1 MKMKTNKYLTM
12 AVTALMMAACS
23 SEDVPQVDSV
33 TNTPIRIH
41 AMVAELESRAGYGG
55 TVLPDNFY
63 LSVANTNNPTYSYPN
78 VQVTKSGSGWE
89 PASPMYWQ
97 NSTTQVTVTA
107 ATFSLNGALNLEVK
121 TDQSTDINV
130 IASDHLYMAATSQSY
145 AEVKNGEEV
154 TKATGAINVNF
165 SHIMSKVNLTI
176 TLADEF
182 DATENPIS
190 NVTFQGTVDSRNY
203 NAGTWTDIDGVTA
216 TDIIPFEDAYTA
228 PTQANPNATATYE
241 VVLVPQTV
249 TAGNF
254 AVQFQID
261 GRLFKW
267 TSDDAVTLDSGTK
280 YTLALTAGDDKVSG
294 ASFSSTAWGDGGNN
308 NVATE

>member
-23 SEDVPQVDSV
+23 SEDVPQVDSA
-33 TNTPIRIH
+33 TNTPIQIH

-89 PASPMYWQ
+89 PTSPMYWQ
-97 NSTTQVTVTA
+97 NSTTEVTVTA
-107 ATFSLNGALNLEVK
+107 ATFSLDGARDLAVQ
-121 TDQSTDINV
+121 TDQSTDTNV
-130 IASDHLYMAATSQSY
+130 KLSDHLYMEEGEQTY
-145 AEVKNGEEV
+145 AEVESV
-154 TKATGAINVNF
+154 KAAGAINVNF
-165 SHIMSKVNLTI
+165 SHLMSKVNLTI

-182 DATENPIS
+182 YATENPIS
-190 NVTFQGTVDSRNY
+190 DVTFQGTVDSRNY

-241 VVLVPQTV
+241 VILVPQTISSGF
-249 TAGNF
+249 AIQFKIGN
-254 AVQFQID
+254 
-261 GRLFKW
+261 RMFKW
-267 TSDDAVTLDSGTK
+267 TSTGEVELDSGK
-280 YTLALTAGDDKVSG
+280 QYTLALTAGDDKVSG

>member
-12 AVTALMMAACS
+12 AAAALMMAACS

-41 AMVAELESRAGYGG
+41 AMVAELESRAGIDGN
-55 TVLPDNFY
+55 TDFSQFY
-63 LSVANTNNPTYSYPN
+63 LSVTNSSNSNYSYSN
-78 VQVTKSGSGWE
+78 VQVTNSGSGWE

-97 NSTTQVTVTA
+97 NSTTPVTVTA
-107 ATFSLNGALNLEVK
+107 ATFSLNGAQNLEVK
-121 TDQSTDINV
+121 TNQSTEANV

-145 AEVKNGEEV
+145 AEDKTDDVV

-190 NVTFQGTVDSRNY
+190 NVTFQGTVDRRNY
-203 NAGTWTDIDGVTA
+203 NAGTWTDINGVTA
-216 TDIIPFEDAYTA
+216 TDIKAYAVEYTK
-228 PTQANPNATATYE
+228 PTATYE
-241 VVLVPQTV
+241 VILVPQTIA
-249 TAGNF
+249 AGNF
-254 AVQFQID
+254 AVQFKI
-261 GRLFKW
+261 GNRMFKW
-267 TSDDAVTLDSGTK
+267 TSTGEVELESGK
-280 YTLALTAGDDKVSG
+280 QYTLALTAGDDKVSG

>member
-12 AVTALMMAACS
+12 AAAALMMAACS

-41 AMVAELESRAGYGG
+41 AMVAELESRAGIEDAG
-55 TVLPDNFY
+55 DFNQFY
-63 LSVANTNNPTYSYPN
+63 LSVTNSSNSNYSYSN

-97 NSTTQVTVTA
+97 NSESEVSVTA
-107 ATFSLNGALNLEVK
+107 ATFSLNGAQDLEVK
-121 TDQSTDINV
+121 TGQSTADKV
-130 IASDHLYMAATSQSY
+130 VASDHLYMAATPQSY
-145 AEVKNGEEV
+145 AEVKTDDVV

-176 TLADEF
+176 TFADEF
-182 DATENPIS
+182 DGTENPIS
-190 NVTFQGTVDSRNY
+190 DVTFQGTVASRNY
-203 NAGTWTDIDGVTA
+203 NAGTWTNINGVTT
-216 TDIIPFEDAYTA
+216 TDITACGVGYTQ
-228 PTQANPNATATYE
+228 PTATYE
-241 VVLVPQTV
+241 VILVPQTV

-254 AVQFQID
+254 AVQFQIG
-261 GRLFKW
+261 GRQFKW
-267 TSDDAVTLDSGTK
+267 TSDDAVTLDSGK
-280 YTLALTAGDDKVSG
+280 QYTLALTAGDEKVSG

>member
-63 LSVANTNNPTYSYPN
+63 LSVANTNNPTYTYN
-78 VQVTKSGSGWE
+78 VVVEKSGSEWVPE
-89 PASPMYWQ
+89 ETMYWQ
-97 NSTTQVTVTA
+97 NSTTEVTVTA
-107 ATFSLNGALNLEVK
+107 ATFSLNGAQDLEVK
-121 TDQSTDINV
+121 TDQSTADNV
-130 IASDHLYMAATSQSY
+130 VASDHLYMAATSQSY

-154 TKATGAINVNF
+154 TKAAGAINVNF

-241 VVLVPQTV
+241 VILVPQTV

-254 AVQFQID
+254 AVQFKI
-261 GRLFKW
+261 GNRMFKW
-267 TSDDAVTLDSGTK
+267 TSTGEVELESGK
-280 YTLALTAGDDKVSG
+280 QYTLALTAGDEKVSG
-294 ASFSSTAWGDGGNN
+294 ASFSSTAWGNGGNN

>member
-41 AMVAELESRAGYGG
+41 AMVAELKSRAGID
-55 TVLPDNFY
+55 DNTDFSQFY
-63 LSVANTNNPTYSYPN
+63 LSVKNSSNSNYSYSN

-89 PASPMYWQ
+89 PTSPMYWQ
-97 NSTTQVTVTA
+97 NSTTEVTVTA
-107 ATFSLNGALNLEVK
+107 ATFSLDGARDLAVQ
-121 TDQSTDINV
+121 TDQSTDTNV
-130 IASDHLYMAATSQSY
+130 KLSDHLYMEEGEQTY
-145 AEVKNGEEV
+145 AEVESV
-154 TKATGAINVNF
+154 KAAGAINVNF
-165 SHIMSKVNLTI
+165 SHLMSKVNLTI

-182 DATENPIS
+182 YATENPIS
-190 NVTFQGTVDSRNY
+190 DVTFQGTVDSRNY

-241 VVLVPQTV
+241 VILVPQTISSGF
-249 TAGNF
+249 AIQFKIGN
-254 AVQFQID
+254 
-261 GRLFKW
+261 RMFKW
-267 TSDDAVTLDSGTK
+267 TSTGEVELDSGK
-280 YTLALTAGDDKVSG
+280 QYTLALTAGDDKVSG

>member
-1 MKMKTNKYLTM
+1 MKTNKYLTM

-55 TVLPDNFY
+55 TVLPDEFY
-63 LSVANTNNPTYSYPN
+63 LSVANTNNPTYSYSN
-78 VQVTKSGSGWE
+78 VSVSNSGSGWE
-89 PASPMYWQ
+89 PASQMYWQ

-107 ATFSLNGALNLEVK
+107 ATFSLDGAQDLAVQ
-121 TDQSTDINV
+121 TDQSTEANV

-145 AEVKNGEEV
+145 AAV
-154 TKATGAINVNF
+154 TDEKAEGAINVNF
-165 SHIMSKVNLTI
+165 SHLMSKVNLTI

-190 NVTFQGTVDSRNY
+190 NVTFQGTVASRNY
-203 NAGTWTDIDGVTA
+203 NAGTWTNINGVTA
-216 TDIIPFEDAYTA
+216 TDITACGVGYTK
-228 PTQANPNATATYE
+228 PTATYE
-241 VVLVPQTV
+241 VILVPQTI
-249 TAGNF
+249 AADNF
-254 AVQFQID
+254 AVQFKIGD
-261 GRLFKW
+261 RMFKW
-267 TSDDAVTLDSGTK
+267 TSTDEVNLVSGTK
-280 YTLALTAGDDKVSG
+280 YTLSLTAGDEKVSG
-294 ASFSSTAWGDGGNN
+294 ASFSSTAWGNGENN

>member
-1 MKMKTNKYLTM
+1 MKTNKYLTM

-55 TVLPDNFY
+55 TVLPDEFY
-63 LSVANTNNPTYSYPN
+63 LSVANTNNPTYSYSN
-78 VQVTKSGSGWE
+78 VSVSNSGSGWE
-89 PASPMYWQ
+89 PASQMYWQ

-107 ATFSLNGALNLEVK
+107 ATFSLDGAQDLAVQ
-121 TDQSTDINV
+121 TDQSTEANV

-145 AEVKNGEEV
+145 AAV
-154 TKATGAINVNF
+154 TDEKAEGAINVNF
-165 SHIMSKVNLTI
+165 SHLMSKVNLTI

-190 NVTFQGTVDSRNY
+190 NVTFQGTVASRNY
-203 NAGTWTDIDGVTA
+203 NAGTWSDITDVTA

-228 PTQANPNATATYE
+228 PTQVNPNATAQYE
-241 VVLVPQTV
+241 VILVPQTI
-249 TAGNF
+249 AADNF
-254 AVQFQID
+254 AVQFKIGD
-261 GRLFKW
+261 RMFKW
-267 TSDDAVTLDSGTK
+267 TSTDEVNLVSGTK
-280 YTLALTAGDDKVSG
+280 YTLSLTAGDEKVSG
-294 ASFSSTAWGDGGNN
+294 ASFSSTAWGNGENN

>member
-41 AMVAELESRAGYGG
+41 AMVAELKSRAGID
-55 TVLPDNFY
+55 DNTDFSQFY
-63 LSVANTNNPTYSYPN
+63 LSVKNNSNSNYSYSN

-107 ATFSLNGALNLEVK
+107 ATFSLNGAQDLAVQ
-121 TDQSTDINV
+121 TDQSTEANV

-145 AEVKNGEEV
+145 AAV
-154 TKATGAINVNF
+154 TDEKAEGAINVNF
-165 SHIMSKVNLTI
+165 PHIMSKVNLTI

-190 NVTFQGTVDSRNY
+190 DVTFQGTVASRKY
-203 NAGTWTDIDGVTA
+203 DAGTWTDIDGVTA
-216 TDIIPFEDAYTA
+216 TDITAYA
-228 PTQANPNATATYE
+228 VEYAKPTATYE
-241 VVLVPQTV
+241 VILVPQTIA
-249 TAGNF
+249 AGNF
-254 AVQFQID
+254 AVQFQIG
-261 GRLFKW
+261 GRQFKW
-267 TSDDAVTLDSGTK
+267 TSDDAVTLDSGK
-280 YTLALTAGDDKVSG
+280 QYTLALTAGDEKVSG

>member
-41 AMVAELESRAGYGG
+41 AMVAELKSRAGID
-55 TVLPDNFY
+55 DNTDFSQFY
-63 LSVANTNNPTYSYPN
+63 LSVKNSSNSNYSYSN
-78 VQVTKSGSGWE
+78 VQVTKSGSEWE

-97 NSTTQVTVTA
+97 NSTTEVTVTA
-107 ATFSLNGALNLEVK
+107 ATFSLDGAQNLAVQ
-121 TDQSTDINV
+121 TDQSTADYV
-130 IASDHLYMAATSQSY
+130 VASDHLYMAATPQFY

-182 DATENPIS
+182 DAATNPIS
-190 NVTFQGTVDSRNY
+190 DVTFQGTVASRNY
-203 NAGTWTDIDGVTA
+203 NAGTWTDINGVTA
-216 TDIIPFEDAYTA
+216 TDIKAYAVEYTK
-228 PTQANPNATATYE
+228 PTATYE
-241 VVLVPQTV
+241 VILVPQTV

-254 AVQFQID
+254 AVQFKIG
-261 GRLFKW
+261 GRQFKW
-267 TSDDAVTLDSGTK
+267 TSANAVTLESGK
-280 YTLALTAGDDKVSG
+280 QYTLALTAGDEKVSG
-294 ASFSSTAWGDGGNN
+294 ASFSSTAWGNGGNN

>member
-1 MKMKTNKYLTM
+1 MKTNKYLTM

-55 TVLPDNFY
+55 TVLPDIFY
-63 LSVANTNNPTYSYPN
+63 LSVANTNNPTYSYSN
-78 VQVTKSGSGWE
+78 VQVTKSGSEWVPEGT
-89 PASPMYWQ
+89 MYWQ
-97 NSTTQVTVTA
+97 NSTTPVTVTA
-107 ATFSLNGALNLEVK
+107 ATFSLNGAQNLEVK
-121 TDQSTDINV
+121 TDQSTADKV
-130 IASDHLYMAATSQSY
+130 VASDHLYMAATPQTY
-145 AEVKNGEEV
+145 AAANE
-154 TKATGAINVNF
+154 KAEGAINVNF

-182 DATENPIS
+182 DYATNPIS
-190 NVTFQGTVDSRNY
+190 NVTFQGTVARRNY
-203 NAGTWTDIDGVTA
+203 NAGNWTDINGVTT
-216 TDIIPFEDAYTA
+216 TDIKAYA
-228 PTQANPNATATYE
+228 VGYAKPAATYE
-241 VVLVPQTV
+241 VILVPQTV
-249 TAGNF
+249 TAGKF

-267 TSDDAVTLDSGTK
+267 TSANAVTLESGK
-280 YTLALTAGDDKVSG
+280 QYTLALTAGDDKVSG
-294 ASFSSTAWGDGGNN
+294 ASFSSTAWGNVGNY

>member
-12 AVTALMMAACS
+12 AAAALMMAACS

-41 AMVAELESRAGYGG
+41 AMVAELKSRAGIASD
-55 TVLPDNFY
+55 TDFSQFY
-63 LSVANTNNPTYSYPN
+63 LSVENSSDPTKYSYSN
-78 VQVTKSGSGWE
+78 VQVTNTGSGWE
-89 PASPMYWQ
+89 PALPMYWQ

-107 ATFSLNGALNLEVK
+107 ATFPLTEAQDLAVQTN
-121 TDQSTDINV
+121 QSTEANV
-130 IASDHLYMAATSQSY
+130 IASDHLYMAATLQSY

-182 DATENPIS
+182 DAATENPIS
-190 NVTFQGTVDSRNY
+190 NVTFQGTVASSKYD
-203 NAGTWTDIDGVTA
+203 AGTWADIDGVTA
-216 TDIIPFEDAYTA
+216 TDIKAYAVGYTKPTA
-228 PTQANPNATATYE
+228 QYE
-241 VVLVPQTV
+241 VILVPQQV
-249 TAGNF
+249 AANGF
-254 AVQFQID
+254 AVQFQIG
-261 GRLFKW
+261 GRQFKW
-267 TSDDAVTLDSGTK
+267 TSDDAVTLESGQQ
-280 YTLALTAGDDKVSG
+280 YTLALTAGDEKVSG
-294 ASFSSTAWGDGGNN
+294 ASFSSTAWGNGGNN

>member
-1 MKMKTNKYLTM
+1 MKTNKYLTM

-55 TVLPDNFY
+55 TVLPDEFY
-63 LSVANTNNPTYSYPN
+63 LSVANTNNPTYSYSN
-78 VQVTKSGSGWE
+78 VSVSNSGSGWE
-89 PASPMYWQ
+89 PASQMYWQ

-107 ATFSLNGALNLEVK
+107 ATFSLDGAQDLAVQ
-121 TDQSTDINV
+121 TDQSTEANV

-145 AEVKNGEEV
+145 AAV
-154 TKATGAINVNF
+154 TDEKAEGAINVNF
-165 SHIMSKVNLTI
+165 SHLMSKVNLTI
-176 TLADEF
+176 TLANEF
-182 DATENPIS
+182 DAATNPIS
-190 NVTFQGTVDSRNY
+190 NVTFQGTVARRNY
-203 NAGTWTDIDGVTA
+203 NAGNWTNINGVTA
-216 TDIIPFEDAYTA
+216 TDITACAVGYTK
-228 PTQANPNATATYE
+228 PTAQYE
-241 VVLVPQTV
+241 VILVPQIV
-249 TAGNF
+249 AAGNF

-267 TSDDAVTLDSGTK
+267 TSTGEVELESGK
-280 YTLALTAGDDKVSG
+280 QYTLALTAGDEKVSG
-294 ASFSSTAWGDGGNN
+294 ASFSSTAWGNVGNN

>member
-1 MKMKTNKYLTM
+1 MKTNKYLTM

-55 TVLPDNFY
+55 TVLPDEFY
-63 LSVANTNNPTYSYPN
+63 LSVANTNNPTYSYSN
-78 VQVTKSGSGWE
+78 VSVSNSGSGWE
-89 PASPMYWQ
+89 PASQMYWQ

-107 ATFSLNGALNLEVK
+107 ATFSLDGAQDLAVQ
-121 TDQSTDINV
+121 TDQSTEANV

-145 AEVKNGEEV
+145 AAV
-154 TKATGAINVNF
+154 TDEKAEGAINVNF
-165 SHIMSKVNLTI
+165 SHLMSKVNLTI

-190 NVTFQGTVDSRNY
+190 NVTFQGTVASRNY
-203 NAGTWTDIDGVTA
+203 NAGTWTNINGVTA
-216 TDIIPFEDAYTA
+216 TDITACGVGYTK
-228 PTQANPNATATYE
+228 PKATYE
-241 VVLVPQTV
+241 VILVPQTID
-249 TAGNF
+249 AGNF
-254 AVQFQID
+254 AVQFKIGD
-261 GRLFKW
+261 RMFKW
-267 TSDDAVTLDSGTK
+267 TSTDEVNLVSGTK
-280 YTLALTAGDDKVSG
+280 YTLSLTAGDEKVSG
-294 ASFSSTAWGDGGNN
+294 ASFSSTAWGNGENN

>member
-1 MKMKTNKYLTM
+1 MKIRTNKYLTM

-55 TVLPDNFY
+55 TVLPDIFY
-63 LSVANTNNPTYSYPN
+63 LSVANTNNPTYSYSN
-78 VQVTKSGSGWE
+78 VQVTKSGSEWV
-89 PASPMYWQ
+89 PNSPMYWQ
-97 NSTTQVTVTA
+97 NSTTEVTVTA
-107 ATFSLNGALNLEVK
+107 ATFALNGAQNLAVQ
-121 TDQSTDINV
+121 TDQSTADYV
-130 IASDHLYMAATSQSY
+130 VASDHLYMAATSQSY

-190 NVTFQGTVDSRNY
+190 NVTFQGTVASRNY
-203 NAGTWTDIDGVTA
+203 NAGTWTDINGVTA
-216 TDIIPFEDAYTA
+216 TDIKAYAVEYTK
-228 PTQANPNATATYE
+228 PTATY
-241 VVLVPQTV
+241 
-249 TAGNF
+249 
-254 AVQFQID
+254 
-261 GRLFKW
+261 
-267 TSDDAVTLDSGTK
+267 
-280 YTLALTAGDDKVSG
+280 
-294 ASFSSTAWGDGGNN
+294 
-308 NVATE
+308 

>member
-12 AVTALMMAACS
+12 AAAALMMAACS

-41 AMVAELESRAGYGG
+41 AMVAELESRAGIDGN
-55 TVLPDNFY
+55 TDFTQFY
-63 LSVANTNNPTYSYPN
+63 LSVTNSSNSNYSYSN
-78 VQVTKSGSGWE
+78 VQVTNSGSGWE

-97 NSTTQVTVTA
+97 NSTTDVTVTA
-107 ATFSLNGALNLEVK
+107 ATFSLTEAQDLAVQ
-121 TDQSTDINV
+121 TDQSTNDNV
-130 IASDHLYMAATSQSY
+130 IASDHLYMAATPQTY
-145 AEVKNGEEV
+145 AEVTG
-154 TKATGAINVNF
+154 TKDAGAINVNF
-165 SHIMSKVNLTI
+165 SHLMSKVNLTI

-182 DATENPIS
+182 DGTENPIS
-190 NVTFQGTVDSRNY
+190 NVTFQGTVAKRNY
-203 NAGTWTDIDGVTA
+203 NAGTWTNSNGVTA
-216 TDIIPFEDAYTA
+216 TDITACAVGYTK
-228 PTQANPNATATYE
+228 PKATYE
-241 VVLVPQTV
+241 VILVPQTV

-267 TSDDAVTLDSGTK
+267 TSTGEVELESGQQ
-280 YTLALTAGDDKVSG
+280 YTLALTAGDEKVSG
-294 ASFSSTAWGDGGNN
+294 ASFSSTAWGNGGNN

>member
-41 AMVAELESRAGYGG
+41 AMVAELESRAGID
-55 TVLPDNFY
+55 DNTDFSQFY
-63 LSVANTNNPTYSYPN
+63 LSVVNSGDPTNYSYSN
-78 VQVTKSGSGWE
+78 VEVTKSGSEWVPE
-89 PASPMYWQ
+89 ETMLWQ
-97 NSTTQVTVTA
+97 NSESTVSVTA
-107 ATFSLNGALNLEVK
+107 ATFSLNGAQVLEVK
-121 TDQSTDINV
+121 TDQSTADNV
-130 IASDHLYMAATSQSY
+130 VASDHLYMAATSQSY

-190 NVTFQGTVDSRNY
+190 DVTFQGTVARRNY
-203 NAGTWTDIDGVTA
+203 NAGTWADIDGVTA
-216 TDIIPFEDAYTA
+216 TDITAYAVGYTK
-228 PTQANPNATATYE
+228 PTATYE
-241 VVLVPQTV
+241 VILVPQQV
-249 TAGNF
+249 AANGF
-254 AVQFQID
+254 AVQFQI
-261 GRLFKW
+261 GSRMFKW
-267 TSDDAVTLDSGTK
+267 TSANAVTLESGK
-280 YTLALTAGDDKVSG
+280 QYTLALTAGDEKVSG
-294 ASFSSTAWGDGGNN
+294 ASFSSTAWVNGGNN

>member
-1 MKMKTNKYLTM
+1 MKTNKYLTM

-55 TVLPDNFY
+55 TVLPDEFY
-63 LSVANTNNPTYSYPN
+63 LSVANTNNPTYSYSN
-78 VQVTKSGSGWE
+78 VSVSNSGSGWE
-89 PASPMYWQ
+89 PASQMYWQ

-107 ATFSLNGALNLEVK
+107 ATFSLDGAQDLAVQ
-121 TDQSTDINV
+121 TDQSTEANV

-145 AEVKNGEEV
+145 AAV
-154 TKATGAINVNF
+154 TDEKAEGAINVNF
-165 SHIMSKVNLTI
+165 SHLMSKVNLTI

-190 NVTFQGTVDSRNY
+190 IVTFQGTVASRKY
-203 NAGTWTDIDGVTA
+203 NAGTWTNINGVTA
-216 TDIIPFEDAYTA
+216 TDITACGVGYTK
-228 PTQANPNATATYE
+228 PTATYE
-241 VVLVPQTV
+241 VILVPQTI
-249 TAGNF
+249 AADNF
-254 AVQFQID
+254 AVQFKIGD
-261 GRLFKW
+261 RMFKW
-267 TSDDAVTLDSGTK
+267 TSTDEVNLVSGTK
-280 YTLALTAGDDKVSG
+280 YTLSLTAGDEKVSG
-294 ASFSSTAWGDGGNN
+294 ASFSSTAWGNGENN